1 MMRSQSL
8 LHLLKV
14 TTLLLSAAPCSFTM
28 HAPTPSFK
36 VAFPVLALN
45 IHDLPRESPLA
56 VSMQCSECGCAC
68 SESSD
73 PATAD
78 VIVHTELRLR
88 DDPPY
93 SDEEMV
99 KISRYNPAGLR
110 VLLSMESTYWRPHT
124 RNATVLQHFDAVAS
138 YEQSAQLPLLYGPV
152 PTEVPH
158 FPFNAPYVH
167 PHTWSSAD
175 TYTEANVTSRPKGI
189 AVFLSHCV
197 PWRVRLIEELQRLVE
212 IDTFGRC
219 FAGRPHTDPY
229 KQGENIKL
237 ASMSEYKMV
246 FALENSIC
254 NDYAT
259 EKLYGPLLHGVVPV
273 YLGAPNVADL
283 VPDKD
288 AIINLL
294 DFADSR
300 AAAAYLKAMLDDPAA
315 MYGKHHAWRKR
326 PYTGAFAERLALS
339 HKHRNFY
346 CNLCSLYQEQTRA
359 RRAYRRGQGGHAEMR
374 AQSMD
379 ACTDLVNENKTWQFQ
394 I

>member
-1 MMRSQSL
+1 MLLYHARSDAILQSR
-8 LHLLKV
+8 V
-14 TTLLLSAAPCSFTM
+14 
-28 HAPTPSFK
+28 
-36 VAFPVLALN
+36 PVLALN

-158 FPFNAPYVH
+158 FHSMRLTCIRTPGRLLTPTLKPMLQAGQRALRCSCRIASPGGCA
-167 PHTWSSAD
+167 SSKNCSVSLRSTRLAGVLQVAR
-175 TYTEANVTSRPKGI
+175 TRTRTSKGKI
-189 AVFLSHCV
+189 L
-197 PWRVRLIEELQRLVE
+197 
-212 IDTFGRC
+212 
-219 FAGRPHTDPY
+219 
-229 KQGENIKL
+229 KL

-300 AAAAYLKAMLDDPAA
+300 AAAAYLKAMLGTIRRLCMA
-315 MYGKHHAWRKR
+315 KHHAWRKR